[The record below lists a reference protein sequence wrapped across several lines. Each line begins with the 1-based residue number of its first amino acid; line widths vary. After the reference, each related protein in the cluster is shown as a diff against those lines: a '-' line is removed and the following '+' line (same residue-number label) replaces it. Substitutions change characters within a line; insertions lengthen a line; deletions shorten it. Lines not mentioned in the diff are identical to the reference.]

1 MKREE
6 KKKDYANTFRT
17 MTSIAVRLNAFH
29 INISDALCA
38 YFIPS
43 VFAIPFSYDVCINL
57 SGDSP
62 GMVLSNGIRHT
73 NIQYDWHSLNDHGI
87 TPDSLYWSPDCN
99 SIGLPNIWNE
109 AKTNRKNETSER
121 RNTKMNRTMD
131 YCSVLSYQTR
141 THTHENPNCYVLNS
155 FACLCVRALFHQ
167 FSILLLVA
175 DFFLHN
181 QINRS
186 ILHFAFECRSKDLI
200 SMDLLR

>member
-43 VFAIPFSYDVCINL
+43 VLAIPFSYDVYINL

-141 THTHENPNCYVLNS
+141 THTRKPKLLCAEFIRMLMRACAFSPIFDS
-155 FACLCVRALFHQ
+155 FVSRRLFFTQSDQSKHSS
-167 FSILLLVA
+167 FCIRM
-175 DFFLHN
+175 
-181 QINRS
+181 QIKRP
-186 ILHFAFECRSKDLI
+186 D
-200 SMDLLR
+200 

>member
-43 VFAIPFSYDVCINL
+43 VLAIPFSYDVCINL

-141 THTHENPNCYVLNS
+141 THTRKPELLCAKFIRMLMRACAFSPIFDS
-155 FACLCVRALFHQ
+155 FVSRRLFFTQSDQSKHSS
-167 FSILLLVA
+167 FCIRM
-175 DFFLHN
+175 
-181 QINRS
+181 QIKRP
-186 ILHFAFECRSKDLI
+186 D
-200 SMDLLR
+200 